1 MLGDR
6 LRGRTSW
13 IHHVEGEA
21 ARLRAP
27 VGGGA
32 GCRHTGVGSRRLR
45 PEGPLFLLEFP
56 TLLYIH
62 IYYILYDG
70 GRCMRD
76 VRARSG
82 IYFDEHRA
90 GSKEATTLCRL
101 F

>member
-1 MLGDR
+1 MQG
-6 LRGRTSW
+6 RGRHYARRGKGP
-13 IHHVEGEA
+13 IGA
-21 ARLRAP
+21 AKRLN
-27 VGGGA
+27 
-32 GCRHTGVGSRRLR
+32 
-45 PEGPLFLLEFP
+45 
-56 TLLYIH
+56 LYIH